1 MIDIVQM
8 AYIFAVL
15 VGWLGFLSW
24 KLWGYRKAIIQ
35 LQRDLID
42 PGGILDELTKP

>member
-1 MIDIVQM
+1 MIDIFQVV
-8 AYIFAVL
+8 YLFAML